1 MLKLKKNVARIHATE
16 MTKIALITALYV
28 VITTVLTVLSFGAFQ
43 LRLSEMFNYLPLF
56 NKRYIWAVTLGVAI
70 ANLNSPQG
78 MTDVLVGSIS
88 TFLVLKVIQQLTKR
102 IENIKVKFVITAILF
117 AFSMFTVAGMLAI
130 FYELPFFLT
139 WLTVGLGELF
149 SMTVGGIL
157 IYTLSQR
164 IDLTQ

>member
-1 MLKLKKNVARIHATE
+1 MLKLKKNVARIHVTE
-16 MTKIALITALYV
+16 ITKIALVTALYV
-28 VITTVLTVLSFGAFQ
+28 VITTVLSVVSFGAFQ

-56 NKRYIWAVTLGVAI
+56 HKRYIWAVTLGVAI

-78 MTDVLVGSIS
+78 MTDVLVGSLS
-88 TFLVLKVIQQLTKR
+88 TYLVLKTLQLLTKK
-102 IENIKVKFVITAILF
+102 IKNMKIKFVFTAILF
-117 AFSMFTVAGMLAI
+117 SVSMFTVAGMLAI

-157 IYTLSQR
+157 IYSLSQR
-164 IDLTQ
+164 INLTQ